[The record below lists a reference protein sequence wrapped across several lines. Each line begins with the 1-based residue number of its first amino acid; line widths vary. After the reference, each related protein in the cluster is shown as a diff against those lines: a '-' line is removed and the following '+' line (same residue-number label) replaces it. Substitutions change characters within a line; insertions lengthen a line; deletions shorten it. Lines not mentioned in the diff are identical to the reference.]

1 MTPEQRYQFDTL
13 GYLHLKNVLTK
24 EELRR
29 AQDATDRYINMPPEK
44 LPVGFCFRNFEH
56 HKHYL
61 RAFAFDRALEH
72 LTMHPSVW
80 QIIKE
85 FTGNKPC
92 LARANLICDTHEH
105 EPLHIHN
112 GPGQTM
118 VLGVN
123 GNGANS
129 PRGFGAPGSLH
140 CDHFNIFW
148 YFTDVHPGDGGLL
161 LAPGSHK
168 SEFEFPFERVYQS
181 VEDLPHGI
189 VNIAS
194 SAGDAVIISEQV
206 FHGSLKWKPVDRD
219 RRVLVARYAL
229 QYQLSR
235 QQDMNMEQTVLDR
248 LTSETRELLETS
260 WHSHEK
266 EISKRDVIRLI

>member
-1 MTPEQRYQFDTL
+1 MAQIVRADLARRAVSIAITL
-13 GYLHLKNVLTK
+13 TFFGILQMCIPAMAVCC
-24 EELRR
+24 LRR
-29 AQDATDRYINMPPEK
+29 ARTK
-44 LPVGFCFRNFEH
+44 
-56 HKHYL
+56 
-61 RAFAFDRALEH
+61 
-72 LTMHPSVW
+72 
-80 QIIKE
+80 
-85 FTGNKPC
+85 
-92 LARANLICDTHEH
+92 
-105 EPLHIHN
+105 
-112 GPGQTM
+112 
-118 VLGVN
+118 
-123 GNGANS
+123 ANS
-129 PRGFGAPGSLH
+129 S
-140 CDHFNIFW
+140 
-148 YFTDVHPGDGGLL
+148 
-161 LAPGSHK
+161 
-168 SEFEFPFERVYQS
+168 FPFERVYQS

-235 QQDMNMEQTVLDR
+235 QQDMNMEQTILDR